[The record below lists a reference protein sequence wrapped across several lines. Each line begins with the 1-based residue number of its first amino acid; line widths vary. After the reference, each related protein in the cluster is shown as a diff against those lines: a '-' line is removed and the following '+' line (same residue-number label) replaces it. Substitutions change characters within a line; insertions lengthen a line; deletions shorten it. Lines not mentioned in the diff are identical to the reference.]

1 MLNAFKA
8 QLKNLSE
15 DPRDPFHLKVR
26 KRVGKRAT
34 LLLEKRLRQLILI
47 TPDMIQRVYLLWRQ
61 FPEDAPARR
70 VSGYLLTYLYH
81 PQDFLPEDRHGL
93 FGYLDDAYFAALV
106 YEYVLESLEGTTGY
120 KPTVLDKRFVRDIAN
135 MKASAKLVIPEEA
148 EKIETMFHEIQK
160 SDQSGLFAAAFTA
173 REIE

>member
-1 MLNAFKA
+1 MLHAFKA

-34 LLLEKRLRQLILI
+34 SLLEKRLRQMIVI
-47 TPDMIQRVYLLWRQ
+47 TPDVIQRVYLLWKQ
-61 FPEDAPARR
+61 FPADAPVRR

-81 PQDFLPEDRHGL
+81 PQDFLPEDQHGL

-106 YEYVLESLEGTTGY
+106 YEYVLGSVEGTGY
-120 KPTVLDKRFVRDIAN
+120 SLTELDKRFVKDIAN
-135 MKASAKLVIPEEA
+135 MKASAKLVIPDEA
-148 EKIETMFHEIQK
+148 EKIEAMFTEIQK
-160 SDQSGLFAAAFTA
+160 TDQSVLFSSAFTT

>member
-1 MLNAFKA
+1 MLHAFKA

-26 KRVGKRAT
+26 RRVGKRAT

-81 PQDFLPEDRHGL
+81 PQDFLPEDCHGL

-106 YEYVLESLEGTTGY
+106 YEYVLGAVEGTGY
-120 KPTVLDKRFVRDIAN
+120 SPTALDKRFVKDIAN
-135 MKASAKLVIPEEA
+135 MKASAKLVISDEA
-148 EKIETMFHEIQK
+148 LKIEAMFHEIQK
-160 SDQSGLFAAAFTA
+160 SDQSALFASAFTT
-173 REIE
+173 REME

>member
-1 MLNAFKA
+1 MLNAFRE

-34 LLLEKRLRQLILI
+34 LLLEKRLRQLIVI
-47 TPDMIQRVYLLWRQ
+47 TPDMIQRVYLLWKQ

-81 PQDFLPEDRHGL
+81 PQDFLPEDQHGL

-106 YEYVLESLEGTTGY
+106 YEYVLEAVEGTGY
-120 KPTVLDKRFVRDIAN
+120 NPTALDKRFVKDIAN
-135 MKASAKLVIPEEA
+135 MKASARLVIPDEA
-148 EKIETMFHEIQK
+148 KKIEAMFSEIQK
-160 SDQSGLFAAAFTA
+160 SDQSALFVSAFTT

>member
-15 DPRDPFHLKVR
+15 DPRDSFHLKVR

-47 TPDMIQRVYLLWRQ
+47 TPDIIQRVYLLWRQ
-61 FPEDAPARR
+61 FPEDAPARK

-106 YEYVLESLEGTTGY
+106 YEYVLSSVEGTGY
-120 KPTVLDKRFVRDIAN
+120 APTSLDKRFVKDIAN
-135 MKASAKLVIPEEA
+135 MKASAKLVIPDEA
-148 EKIETMFHEIQK
+148 EKIEAMFNEIQK
-160 SDQSGLFAAAFTA
+160 SDQSGLFASAFTS

>member
-8 QLKNLSE
+8 QLKGLSE

-47 TPDMIQRVYLLWRQ
+47 TPEVIQRVYLLWKQ
-61 FPEDAPARR
+61 FPIDAPARR

-81 PQDFLPEDRHGL
+81 PQDFLPEDQHGL
-93 FGYLDDAYFAALV
+93 FGYLDDAYFSALV
-106 YEYVLESLEGTTGY
+106 YEYVLGAVEGTGY
-120 KPTVLDKRFVRDIAN
+120 RPTALDKLFVKDISN
-135 MKASAKLVIPEEA
+135 MKASAKLVIPIEA
-148 EKIETMFHEIQK
+148 EKIEAMFNEIQK
-160 SDQSGLFAAAFTA
+160 TDQSALFASAFST